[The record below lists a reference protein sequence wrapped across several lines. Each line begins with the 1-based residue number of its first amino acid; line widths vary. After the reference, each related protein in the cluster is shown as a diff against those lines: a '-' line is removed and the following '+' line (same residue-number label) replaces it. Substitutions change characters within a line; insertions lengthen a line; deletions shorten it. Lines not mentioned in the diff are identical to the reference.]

1 MGIFEI
7 GGISIF
13 VAFAAGLLS
22 VASPCVLPLI
32 PVYLG
37 YLTGTA
43 VDSPQPV
50 AAVAATATAGGGGS
64 TTVALGGDP
73 RDRSARGPSP
83 FLHAAA
89 FVAGFSLVLIAF
101 GASIGLLGFFLG
113 GGNEFFIRDQQDT
126 ILKVAG
132 GALIVLGL
140 HLSGVIT
147 IPFLEQERRLNL
159 KTGEK
164 VGYTRSFIVG
174 SSFSAGWSPCIGPT
188 LGAVLALSAA
198 TASVWQ
204 GVILLA
210 VYSAGLSIPFLAM
223 GLAFNSVRP
232 VFNLLKRHM
241 GVINYA
247 SGALLIIVGIL
258 IFTNS
263 LINLNSLFN
272 FGFLGDLSAEA

>member
-13 VAFAAGLLS
+13 LAFAAGTLS

-32 PVYLG
+32 PAYLG
-37 YLTGTA
+37 YLTGA
-43 VDSPQPV
+43 AIDSPQP
-50 AAVAATATAGGGGS
+50 ATATAAAAAGGGGA
-64 TTVALGGDP
+64 TTVTLGGNP
-73 RDRSARGPSP
+73 RDRRAGQPSP
-83 FLHAAA
+83 FLHAVA
-89 FVAGFSLVLIAF
+89 FVSGFSLVLITF

-113 GGNEFFIRDQQDT
+113 GNEFFIRDHQDT

-132 GALIVLGL
+132 GTLIVLGL

-147 IPFLEQERRLNL
+147 IPFLDQDRRLNV
-159 KTGEK
+159 KTGDR
-164 VGYTRSFIVG
+164 VGYTRSFVVG

-188 LGAVLALSAA
+188 LGLILGLAAA
-198 TASVWQ
+198 SASVWH
-204 GVILLA
+204 GMILLA
-210 VYSAGLSIPFLAM
+210 VYSAGLAVPFLAM

-232 VFNLLKRHM
+232 VFNWLKRYM
-241 GVINYA
+241 GIINYA

>member
-32 PVYLG
+32 PAYLG
-37 YLTGTA
+37 YLTGSA
-43 VDSPQPV
+43 IDSP
-50 AAVAATATAGGGGS
+50 VAATAATATGGGAGS
-64 TTVALGGDP
+64 TAVATMGGGP
-73 RDRSARGPSP
+73 AERARPSPSP
-83 FLHAAA
+83 FLHAVA
-89 FVAGFSLVLIAF
+89 FVTGFSLILIAF

-159 KTGEK
+159 KTGDK

-198 TASVWQ
+198 SASVWQ

-232 VFNLLKRHM
+232 AFNWLKRYM
-241 GVINYA
+241 GIINYA

>member
-13 VAFAAGLLS
+13 LAFAAGTLS

-32 PVYLG
+32 PAYLG
-37 YLTGTA
+37 YLTGA
-43 VDSPQPV
+43 AIDSPQP
-50 AAVAATATAGGGGS
+50 ATAATAAATGGGAGG
-64 TTVALGGDP
+64 TAVATLGGGP
-73 RDRSARGPSP
+73 AELTQPSPSP
-83 FLHAAA
+83 FLHAVA
-89 FVAGFSLVLIAF
+89 FVTGFSLVLIAF
-101 GASIGLLGFFLG
+101 GASIGLLGFFL

-159 KTGEK
+159 KTGDR
-164 VGYTRSFIVG
+164 VGYTRSFVVG

-223 GLAFNSVRP
+223 GLAFNKVRP
-232 VFNLLKRHM
+232 VFNWLKRYM

>member
-13 VAFAAGLLS
+13 VAFAAGTLS

-50 AAVAATATAGGGGS
+50 AAAAAATAGGGG
-64 TTVALGGDP
+64 TTTIALGGDP

-83 FLHAAA
+83 FLHAVA
-89 FVAGFSLVLIAF
+89 FVTGFSLVLIAF

-113 GGNEFFIRDQQDT
+113 GGNEFFIRDQQDI

-159 KTGEK
+159 KTGDR
-164 VGYTRSFIVG
+164 VGYARSFVVG

-204 GVILLA
+204 GMILLA

-232 VFNLLKRHM
+232 AFNWLKRYM